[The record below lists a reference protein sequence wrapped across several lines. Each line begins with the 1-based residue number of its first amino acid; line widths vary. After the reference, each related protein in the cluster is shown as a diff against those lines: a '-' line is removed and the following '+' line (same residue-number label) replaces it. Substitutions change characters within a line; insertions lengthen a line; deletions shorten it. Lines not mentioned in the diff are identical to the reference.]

1 MAEQNFANHRR
12 WHPLYHWFISPVVSI
27 NLLVA
32 LWFIYQHPSFL
43 AVWNLTF
50 AVAIAALAFV
60 VRVYALTN
68 QNRIIRL
75 EERVRMMQ
83 VLPPDLRSRI
93 PELKTR
99 DLIALRF
106 CSDDQLPDLTRSV
119 LAGECSGEEIKKRIH
134 TWRPD
139 YLRV

>member
-1 MAEQNFANHRR
+1 MVEQNYSNHVRYE
-12 WHPLYHWFISPVVSI
+12 PTYHFFISPIVSI
-27 NLLVA
+27 NVLVA
-32 LWFIYQHPSFL
+32 LWFIIRHPSYL
-43 AVWNLTF
+43 TVWNILF
-50 AVAIAALAFV
+50 AVAIAALAFTT
-60 VRVYALTN
+60 RVYALKN
-68 QNRIIRL
+68 QNRMIRL

-83 VLPPDLRSRI
+83 VLPPDLRARI

-106 CSDDQLPDLTRSV
+106 CSDDQLPELTRSV
-119 LAGECSGEEIKKRIH
+119 LAGECSGDEIKKRIH

>member
-1 MAEQNFANHRR
+1 MVEQNYSNHARYD
-12 WHPLYHWFISPVVSI
+12 PTYHFFISPIVSI
-27 NLLVA
+27 NVLVA
-32 LWFIYQHPSFL
+32 IWFIIRHPSYL
-43 AVWNLTF
+43 TVWNLIF
-50 AVAIAALAFV
+50 AVAIAALAFTA
-60 VRVYALTN
+60 RVYALKN

-83 VLPPDLRSRI
+83 VLPPDLSARI

-119 LAGECSGEEIKKRIH
+119 LAGECSGKEIKKRIH